1 MLEENTRFH
10 PLFKSILQFIPVEV
24 VPMPR
29 EGKMGKVSGVV
40 PITSGLEDRSGG
52 FVGKA

>member
-1 MLEENTRFH
+1 MLEENARFH
-10 PLFKSILQFIPVEV
+10 PLFKSISQFIPVEV

-29 EGKMGKVSGVV
+29 EGKTGKSPGVV
-40 PITSGLEDRSGG
+40 PIASGLEDRSGG

>member
-10 PLFKSILQFIPVEV
+10 PLFKSISQFIPVEV

-29 EGKMGKVSGVV
+29 EGKKGKVSGAV
-40 PITSGLEDRSGG
+40 PIVSGLED
-52 FVGKA
+52 